1 MLPLHFA
8 VGVQH
13 RFGCRHGMKTRTKHY
28 LSWPHA
34 VGLHSLH
41 CNRSWAPVLKKYVS
55 TSWLA
60 MRLCWNALELWQPK
74 ELWAV
79 QGHGFSTAAT
89 SPGLNETHWLKR
101 KFWEKSFFRGGSC
114 LEYRWKQ
121 AIPVPILHGISEAYT
136 SSTASGSSPYLKFND
151 EQPQHVKPRPTQ
163 SRKQFKQVR

>member
-1 MLPLHFA
+1 MLRLHFA

-114 LEYRWKQ
+114 LEYVQVK
-121 AIPVPILHGISEAYT
+121 ASHP
-136 SSTASGSSPYLKFND
+136 SSNSTRYFRSLYIF
-151 EQPQHVKPRPTQ
+151 HCIWVKPIP
-163 SRKQFKQVR
+163 QVQRWTATAC